1 MRISECYTKI
11 KRTKDS
17 EVYSFTNKKFV
28 WTVQMFTKDWTLQRK
43 FYKDGEE
50 VDVDRIPDRIFAAM
64 MQSDEWELKSPIES
78 PTSEENVVSLKESE

>member
-17 EVYSFTNKKFV
+17 EVYCFKNKKFI

-43 FYKDGEE
+43 FYKEGEE
-50 VDVDRIPDRIFAAM
+50 VDVDLIPDRIFAAM
-64 MQSDEWELKSPIES
+64 MQSDECVLEQHIES
-78 PTSEENVVSLKESE
+78 PASEENIVSLKESE